1 MNIDI
6 RLPNIT
12 GVTEK
17 EQLQQIR
24 SYLYQLAPQLSWA
37 LSTLESSSGSPSGAA
52 LQRTSAAVS
61 ASSAAEKDKDRQ
73 DNFNELKHLII
84 KSADIVQA
92 YYKEIDN
99 LLKLNGEY
107 VAQSDFGTYKKDTE
121 AKIGANSESIRA
133 NFNSM
138 QEIVSKDDDVTM
150 LRSTA
155 AYIKL
160 GTIAEDANN
169 DPIIGI
175 EIGQK
180 NENENGVT
188 YNQFARF
195 TTDALSFYSSRGDLL
210 AEFGDDGMVVPEAKV
225 TGNLTL
231 GNYKLDTSNGIAF
244 KWQGG

>member
-1 MNIDI
+1 
-6 RLPNIT
+6 
-12 GVTEK
+12 
-17 EQLQQIR
+17 
-24 SYLYQLAPQLSWA
+24 
-37 LSTLESSSGSPSGAA
+37 
-52 LQRTSAAVS
+52 
-61 ASSAAEKDKDRQ
+61 
-73 DNFNELKHLII
+73 
-84 KSADIVQA
+84 
-92 YYKEIDN
+92 
-99 LLKLNGEY
+99 
-107 VAQSDFGTYKKDTE
+107 
-121 AKIGANSESIRA
+121 
-133 NFNSM
+133 M
-138 QEIVSKDDDVTM
+138 QEIVSKGDDVTM

-244 KWQGG
+244 KWQGV